1 MRSHQHHVVIVILM
15 THVSFMDSSI
25 FFFFLSFDL
34 ISLVGYNLGFPG
46 LWLSR
51 LDLVVQQLSSG
62 TGSGSC

>member
-25 FFFFLSFDL
+25 FFFLSFDL